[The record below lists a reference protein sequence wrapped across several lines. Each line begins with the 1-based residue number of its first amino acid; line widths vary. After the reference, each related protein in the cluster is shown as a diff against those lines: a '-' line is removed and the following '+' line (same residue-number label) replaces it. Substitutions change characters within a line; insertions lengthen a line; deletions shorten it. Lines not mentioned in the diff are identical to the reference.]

1 MADLLSIGL
10 SGLAASKTQLSITG
24 HNISNVNTPG
34 YSRQDATQ
42 ATRSPQFSGAGYIG
56 SGTTLVEVR
65 RSYSE
70 FLTSQLRSS
79 TSLSGDVEAYKSQID
94 QLDSLL
100 AGTTTGITPSLQK
113 FFSAMQ
119 TAAEDPANIP
129 ARQLVLAE
137 AEGLARRFNTVY
149 DRLSEQN
156 NFTNKQMSAV
166 TDQVNRLAGS
176 IGKLNESI
184 AIAAAN
190 GKQPND
196 LLDARD
202 EAVRQLSG
210 YIGVTVVPQDDS
222 SFNIFIGSGQ
232 PLVVGSAVAKLEVVP
247 GQGDPNRHEVQ
258 FISGGSR
265 QGITSQ
271 ISGGELGGLV
281 RYRQEVLD
289 STMNSLGRLAL
300 AVSDQVNTQLGQG
313 LDLKGQ
319 VGSALFGDYNDP
331 ALAKLRVNAFA
342 ENTGNI
348 QPELYITASDLLTT
362 SDYRVEFDGAGYTAR
377 RLSDGK
383 AMTVSPAAPGAYPA
397 TLTFSD
403 PNVTPPALPRDQGFE
418 LVIGSSP
425 AAGDKFSLQ
434 PTRRGASDIKATLDQ
449 ADQLAF
455 AAPMRAE
462 SKLQN
467 RGTGVIGQPSLVA
480 GPSPISRTA
489 LAVANLPLG
498 ANLSA
503 DGKTYTLGALPT
515 GWSYVAKGGDPIVPQ
530 RSANGDLIEPLAD
543 QDGNP
548 LARVMDEDGQ
558 PLEVNGQPVVA
569 PAMTLGNS
577 NTVRLAYAAADGE
590 TYQFELSMSG
600 RPMAGDEFAL
610 AFNQN
615 GVSDNRNALKL
626 VELQSKQTVGV
637 TGGIA
642 GSGFSFTDGYGE
654 LVERVGTLTA
664 QARMDSEATGAI
676 LKQATDNRDSLSA
689 VNLDEEAAN
698 LIKFEQYYNASA
710 QIIQVARSL
719 FDTLISSFR

>member
-24 HNISNVNTPG
+24 HNITNVNTPG

-56 SGTTLVEVR
+56 SGTSLVDIR
-65 RSYSE
+65 RTYSE

-79 TSLSGDVEAYKSQID
+79 TSLNSDVEAYKSQID

-113 FFSAMQ
+113 FFSALQ

-137 AEGLARRFNTVY
+137 AEGLSRRFNTVY

-176 IGKLNESI
+176 IGSLNNAI

-232 PLVVGSAVAKLEVVP
+232 PLVVGSTVAQLEVVP

-271 ISGGELGGLV
+271 ISGGELGGLI
-281 RYRQEVLD
+281 RYREEVLD

-342 ENTGNI
+342 GNSNA
-348 QPELYITASDLLTT
+348 QPVLNITDTSVLTT
-362 SDYRVEFDGAGYTAR
+362 SDYLMEYDGGGYKVR
-377 RLSDGK
+377 RLSDNQLMAVAENPSG
-383 AMTVSPAAPGAYPA
+383 
-397 TLTFSD
+397 TLSITD
-403 PNVTPPALPRDQGFE
+403 KNGRDQGFQVV
-418 LVIGSSP
+418 LGTPAP
-425 AAGDKFSLQ
+425 AAGDKFTLQ
-434 PTRRGASDIKATLDQ
+434 PTRRGASDIKTTLDQ

-455 AAPMRAE
+455 AAPVRAE
-462 SKLQN
+462 SNLQN
-467 RGTGVIGQPSLVA
+467 AGTGAIGQPDMIS
-480 GPSPISRTA
+480 GPSPISIPALQGVFGSSGATLTFTDPGTVTITGGTA
-489 LAVANLPLG
+489 QFRNVDSSTSPPTVTYSSTATIQPGQKNSLVVGDANH
-498 ANLSA
+498 
-503 DGKTYTLGALPT
+503 
-515 GWSYVAKGGDPIVPQ
+515 
-530 RSANGDLIEPLAD
+530 
-543 QDGNP
+543 
-548 LARVMDEDGQ
+548 
-558 PLEVNGQPVVA
+558 
-569 PAMTLGNS
+569 
-577 NTVRLAYAAADGE
+577 
-590 TYQFELSMSG
+590 QFEFSLSG
-600 RPMAGDEFAL
+600 TPKDGDRFSM
-610 AFNQN
+610 AFNQS

-626 VELQSKQTVGV
+626 VDLQTKQTVGV
-637 TGGIA
+637 DA
-642 GSGFSFTDGYGE
+642 AVNGSGFSFTDGYGE

-664 QARMDSEATGAI
+664 QARMDSDATGSI

-719 FDTLISSFR
+719 FDTLISTFR

>member
-24 HNISNVNTPG
+24 HNITNVNTPG

-79 TSLSGDVEAYKSQID
+79 TSLSADVEAYKSQIN

-113 FFSAMQ
+113 FFSALQ

-176 IGKLNESI
+176 IGSLNEAI

-210 YIGVTVVPQDDS
+210 YIGVTVVPQDDK

-232 PLVVGSAVAKLEVVP
+232 PLVVGSTVARLEVVP

-271 ISGGELGGLV
+271 ITGGELGGLI
-281 RYRQEVLD
+281 RYREEVLD

-342 ENTGNI
+342 GNSNAQPVLNITNTS
-348 QPELYITASDLLTT
+348 QLST
-362 SDYRVEFDGAGYTAR
+362 SDYLMEYDGSSFKIR
-377 RLSDGK
+377 RLSDNQL
-383 AMTVSPAAPGAYPA
+383 MTATENPAG
-397 TLTFSD
+397 TLSITD
-403 PNVTPPALPRDQGFE
+403 KNGRDQGFQIV
-418 LVIGSSP
+418 LGNPPP
-425 AAGDKFSLQ
+425 APGDKFSLQ

-455 AAPMRAE
+455 AAPVRAKAE
-462 SKLQN
+462 LQN
-467 RGTGVIGQPSLVA
+467 SGNGVVGQPS
-480 GPSPISRTA
+480 
-489 LAVANLPLG
+489 
-498 ANLSA
+498 
-503 DGKTYTLGALPT
+503 
-515 GWSYVAKGGDPIVPQ
+515 
-530 RSANGDLIEPLAD
+530 IENV
-543 QDGNP
+543 QNP
-548 LARVMDEDGQ
+548 LVPADLQD
-558 PLEVNGQPVVA
+558 LSPVSMTYAAPVA
-569 PAMTLGNS
+569 PSTNGTLTLSGPAGVTISPATLDVTPGQN
-577 NTVRLAYAAADGE
+577 NTLNYTISSGGSTVEISQA
-590 TYQFELSMSG
+590 FSG
-600 RPMAGDEFAL
+600 RPGPGDVFTLEY
-610 AFNQN
+610 NRS

-626 VELQSKQTVGV
+626 VDLQTKQTVGV
-637 TGGIA
+637 TAGVV

>member
-24 HNISNVNTPG
+24 HNITNVNTPG

-56 SGTTLVEVR
+56 SGTTLVDVR
-65 RSYSE
+65 RTYSE

-79 TSLSGDVEAYKSQID
+79 TSLNRDVEAYKSQID

-113 FFSAMQ
+113 FFSALQ

-156 NFTNKQMSAV
+156 NFTNKQMAAV

-176 IGKLNESI
+176 IGSLNEAI

-222 SFNIFIGSGQ
+222 SFNVFIGSGQ
-232 PLVVGSAVAKLEVVP
+232 PLVVGSKVARLEVVP

-271 ISGGELGGLV
+271 ITGGELGGLI
-281 RYRQEVLD
+281 RYREEVLD

-319 VGSALFGDYNDP
+319 VGSALFGNYNDP
-331 ALAKLRVNAFA
+331 ALARLRVNAFA
-342 ENTGNI
+342 GNSNAQPVLNITNTS
-348 QPELYITASDLLTT
+348 QLST
-362 SDYRVEFDGAGYTAR
+362 SDYLMEYDGSSYKIR
-377 RLSDGK
+377 RLSDNQL
-383 AMTVSPAAPGAYPA
+383 MTATENPAG
-397 TLTFSD
+397 TLSITD
-403 PNVTPPALPRDQGFE
+403 KNGRDQGFQIV
-418 LVIGSSP
+418 LGNPPP
-425 AAGDKFSLQ
+425 APGDKFSLQ

-455 AAPMRAE
+455 AAPVRAQ
-462 SKLQN
+462 STLQN
-467 RGTGVIGQPSLVA
+467 SGTGAIGQPNLLSA
-480 GPSPISRTA
+480 PSPIDPAA
-489 LAVANLPLG
+489 LAAAFEGLTLTY
-498 ANLSA
+498 
-503 DGKTYTLGALPT
+503 DGSGLTLPT
-515 GWSYVAKGGDPIVPQ
+515 P
-530 RSANGDLIEPLAD
+530 
-543 QDGNP
+543 
-548 LARVMDEDGQ
+548 
-558 PLEVNGQPVVA
+558 A
-569 PAMTLGNS
+569 PAGLVLSPSTVTAGQTNTLNLTLTTGTAPNEQQY
-577 NTVRLAYAAADGE
+577 R
-590 TYQFELSMSG
+590 FEFTLSG
-600 RPMAGDEFAL
+600 RPAAGDTFT
-610 AFNQN
+610 FNYNQS

-626 VELQSKQTVGV
+626 VDLQSKQTVGV
-637 TGGIA
+637 TAGIA

-719 FDTLISSFR
+719 FDTLISTFR

>member
-24 HNISNVNTPG
+24 HNITNVNTPG

-56 SGTTLVEVR
+56 SGTSLVDIR
-65 RSYSE
+65 RTYSE

-79 TSLSGDVEAYKSQID
+79 TSLNSDVEAYKSQID

-113 FFSAMQ
+113 FFSALQ

-137 AEGLARRFNTVY
+137 AEGLSRRFNTVY

-176 IGKLNESI
+176 IGSLNNAI

-232 PLVVGSAVAKLEVVP
+232 PLVVGSTVAQLEVVP

-271 ISGGELGGLV
+271 ISGGELGGLI
-281 RYRQEVLD
+281 RYREEVLD

-342 ENTGNI
+342 GNSNA
-348 QPELYITASDLLTT
+348 QPVLNITDTSVLTT
-362 SDYRVEFDGAGYTAR
+362 SDYLMEYDGGGYKVR
-377 RLSDGK
+377 RLSDNQL
-383 AMTVSPAAPGAYPA
+383 MTVAENPAG
-397 TLTFSD
+397 TLSIAD
-403 PNVTPPALPRDQGFE
+403 KNGRDQGFQVV
-418 LVIGSSP
+418 LGTPAP
-425 AAGDKFSLQ
+425 AAGDKFTLQ
-434 PTRRGASDIKATLDQ
+434 PTRRGASDIKTTLDQ

-455 AAPMRAE
+455 AAPVRAE
-462 SKLQN
+462 SNLQN
-467 RGTGVIGQPSLVA
+467 AGTGAIGQPDMIS
-480 GPSPISRTA
+480 GPSPISIPALQGVFGSSGATLTFTDPGTVTITGGTA
-489 LAVANLPLG
+489 QFRNVDSSTSPPTVTYSSTATIQPGQKNSLVVGDANH
-498 ANLSA
+498 
-503 DGKTYTLGALPT
+503 
-515 GWSYVAKGGDPIVPQ
+515 
-530 RSANGDLIEPLAD
+530 
-543 QDGNP
+543 
-548 LARVMDEDGQ
+548 
-558 PLEVNGQPVVA
+558 
-569 PAMTLGNS
+569 
-577 NTVRLAYAAADGE
+577 
-590 TYQFELSMSG
+590 QFEFSLSG
-600 RPMAGDEFAL
+600 TPKDGDRFSM
-610 AFNQN
+610 AFNQS

-626 VELQSKQTVGV
+626 VDLQTKQTVGV
-637 TGGIA
+637 DA
-642 GSGFSFTDGYGE
+642 AVNGSGFSFTDGYGE

-664 QARMDSEATGAI
+664 QARMDSDATGSI

-719 FDTLISSFR
+719 FDTLISTFR

>member
-24 HNISNVNTPG
+24 HNITNVNTPG

-79 TSLSGDVEAYKSQID
+79 TSLSADVEAYKSQIN

-113 FFSAMQ
+113 FFSALQ

-176 IGKLNESI
+176 IGSLNEAI

-222 SFNIFIGSGQ
+222 SFNVFIGSGQ
-232 PLVVGSAVAKLEVVP
+232 PLVVGSKVARLEVVP

-271 ISGGELGGLV
+271 ITGGELGGLI
-281 RYRQEVLD
+281 RYREEVLD

-300 AVSDQVNTQLGQG
+300 SVSDQVNAQLGQG

-319 VGSALFGDYNDP
+319 VGSALFGDYNEP

-342 ENTGNI
+342 GNQSNV
-348 QPELYITASDLLTT
+348 QPELSITDSSKLTT
-362 SDYRVEFDGAGYTAR
+362 SDYRLEFDGTSFTAR

-383 AMTVSPAAPGAYPA
+383 AITVSPATPGSFPA
-397 TLTFSD
+397 TLSFAD
-403 PNVTPPALPRDQGFE
+403 PNVVPPALPRDQGFT
-418 LVIGSSP
+418 LVLESAP

-434 PTRRGASDIKATLDQ
+434 PTRRGAYDIKATLDQ

-455 AAPMRAE
+455 AAPVRAQ
-462 SKLQN
+462 STLQN
-467 RGTGVIGQPSLVA
+467 SGTGAIGQPNLLSA
-480 GPSPISRTA
+480 PSPIDPAA
-489 LAVANLPLG
+489 LAAAFEGLTLTY
-498 ANLSA
+498 
-503 DGKTYTLGALPT
+503 DGSGLTLPT
-515 GWSYVAKGGDPIVPQ
+515 P
-530 RSANGDLIEPLAD
+530 
-543 QDGNP
+543 
-548 LARVMDEDGQ
+548 
-558 PLEVNGQPVVA
+558 A
-569 PAMTLGNS
+569 PAGLVLSPSTVTAGQTNTLNLTLTTGTAPNEQQYS
-577 NTVRLAYAAADGE
+577 
-590 TYQFELSMSG
+590 FEFTLSG
-600 RPMAGDEFAL
+600 RPAAGDTFT
-610 AFNQN
+610 FNYNQS

-626 VELQSKQTVGV
+626 VDLQSKQTVGV
-637 TGGIA
+637 TAGIA

-719 FDTLISSFR
+719 FDTLISTFR

>member
-10 SGLAASKTQLSITG
+10 SGLSASKTQLSITG
-24 HNISNVNTPG
+24 HNITNVNTPG
-34 YSRQDATQ
+34 YSRQDASQ

-56 SGTTLVEVR
+56 SGTSLVDVR

-79 TSLSGDVEAYKSQID
+79 TSLNSDVEAYKSQID

-113 FFSAMQ
+113 FFSALQ

-156 NFTNKQMSAV
+156 SFTNKQMSAV

-176 IGKLNESI
+176 IGSLNEAI

-222 SFNIFIGSGQ
+222 SFNVFIGSGQ
-232 PLVVGSAVAKLEVVP
+232 PLVVGSTVAKLEVVP

-271 ISGGELGGLV
+271 ITGGELGGLI
-281 RYRQEVLD
+281 RYREEVLD
-289 STMNSLGRLAL
+289 STMNSLGRLSL
-300 AVSDQVNTQLGQG
+300 AVSDQVNTQLRQG

-319 VGSALFGDYNDP
+319 VGSALFGNYNEP

-342 ENTGNI
+342 GNSNA
-348 QPELYITASDLLTT
+348 QPVLNITDTSVLTT
-362 SDYRVEFDGAGYTAR
+362 SDYLMEYDASGPKVR
-377 RLSDGK
+377 RLSDNQL
-383 AMTVSPAAPGAYPA
+383 MTVTESPAG
-397 TLTFSD
+397 TLSIAD
-403 PNVTPPALPRDQGFE
+403 KNGVDQGFQVV
-418 LVIGSSP
+418 LGNP
-425 AAGDKFSLQ
+425 APAVGDKFSLQ
-434 PTRRGASDIKATLDQ
+434 PTRRGAADIKATLDQ

-455 AAPMRAE
+455 AAPVRAE
-462 SKLQN
+462 SNLQN
-467 RGTGVIGQPSLVA
+467 AGTGAIGLPDMKS
-480 GPSPISRTA
+480 GPSPISISALQGLFGSNGATLTFTEPDTVTITGGTA
-489 LAVANLPLG
+489 QFRSVDDSTTPPTISYSATATIQPGQSNSLVVGDAN
-498 ANLSA
+498 
-503 DGKTYTLGALPT
+503 
-515 GWSYVAKGGDPIVPQ
+515 
-530 RSANGDLIEPLAD
+530 
-543 QDGNP
+543 
-548 LARVMDEDGQ
+548 
-558 PLEVNGQPVVA
+558 
-569 PAMTLGNS
+569 
-577 NTVRLAYAAADGE
+577 
-590 TYQFELSMSG
+590 YQFEFSLSG
-600 RPMAGDEFAL
+600 TPKDNDRFAM
-610 AFNQN
+610 AFNQS

-626 VELQSKQTVGV
+626 VDLQTKQTVGV
-637 TGGIA
+637 DA
-642 GSGFSFTDGYGE
+642 AVNGSGFSFTDGYGE

-664 QARMDSEATGAI
+664 QARMDSEATGSI

>member
-1 MADLLSIGL
+1 MSDLLSIGL

-24 HNISNVNTPG
+24 HNITNVNTPG

-42 ATRSPQFSGAGYIG
+42 ATRHPQFSGAGYIG
-56 SGTTLVEVR
+56 SGTTLVEIR
-65 RSYSE
+65 RTYSE
-70 FLTSQLRSS
+70 FLTTQLRSS
-79 TSLSGDVEAYKSQID
+79 TALNSDVEAYKSQIS

-100 AGTTTGITPSLQK
+100 AGTTTGITPSLQS
-113 FFSAMQ
+113 FFSALQ

-137 AEGLARRFNTVY
+137 AEGLSRRFNTVY

-156 NFTNKQMSAV
+156 SFINKQMAAV

-176 IGKLNESI
+176 IGSLNEAI

-202 EAVRQLSG
+202 EAVRELST

-232 PLVVGSAVAKLEVVP
+232 PLVVGSSAARLEVVP

-265 QGITSQ
+265 QTITTQ
-271 ISGGELGGLV
+271 ITGGELGGLI
-281 RYRQEVLD
+281 RYREEVLD

-319 VGSALFGDYNDP
+319 EGSALFGDYNDE

-342 ENTGNI
+342 GNTGNA
-348 QPELYITASDLLTT
+348 QPSLRISDTSVLTT
-362 SDYRVEFDGAGYTAR
+362 SDYLMTYDGSAPSGYSAR
-377 RLSDGK
+377 RLSDGQP
-383 AMTVSPAAPGAYPA
+383 MVVTPA
-397 TLTFSD
+397 TDNEGNPILTIAD
-403 PNVTPPALPRDQGFE
+403 KDGRDQGFQIV
-418 LVIGSSP
+418 LGTQP
-425 AAGDKFSLQ
+425 AVGDKFSLQ
-434 PTRRGASDIKATLDQ
+434 PTRRGATDIATVLDQ

-455 AAPMRAE
+455 AAPVRSE
-462 SKLQN
+462 SALQN
-467 RGTGVIGQPSLVA
+467 KGNGVIGQPDMVS
-480 GPSPISRTA
+480 GPSPIKLDQLNTA
-489 LAVANLPLG
+489 FPGSGLELRAIV
-498 ANLSA
+498 S
-503 DGKTYTLGALPT
+503 DDSYTLTDADALPT
-515 GWSYVAKGGDPIVPQ
+515 GWDYVDENGDPLVDEVT
-530 RSANGDLIEPLAD
+530 GDLITPEFKS
-543 QDGNP
+543 
-548 LARVMDEDGQ
+548 
-558 PLEVNGQPVVA
+558 
-569 PAMTLGNS
+569 GNS
-577 NTVRLAYAAADGE
+577 NTVRLAYTAAPGE
-590 TYQFELSMSG
+590 VYQFELSISG
-600 RPMAGDEFAL
+600 RPQTDDRFSL
-610 AFNQN
+610 KFNQS

-626 VELQSKQTVGV
+626 VDLQTKQTVGV
-637 TGGIA
+637 DNTVA
-642 GSGFSFTDGYGE
+642 GSGFSLTDGYGE

-664 QARMDSEATGAI
+664 QARMDSDATGAI
-676 LKQATDNRDSLSA
+676 LKQAQDNRDSLSA

-719 FDTLISSFR
+719 FDTLISTFR

>member
-10 SGLAASKTQLSITG
+10 SGLSASKTQLSITG
-24 HNISNVNTPG
+24 HNITNVNTPG
-34 YSRQDATQ
+34 YSRQDASQ

-56 SGTTLVEVR
+56 SGTSLVDVR

-79 TSLSGDVEAYKSQID
+79 TSLNSDVEAYKSQID

-113 FFSAMQ
+113 FFSALQ

-156 NFTNKQMSAV
+156 SFTNKQMSAV

-176 IGKLNESI
+176 IGSLNEAI

-222 SFNIFIGSGQ
+222 SFNVFIGSGQ
-232 PLVVGSAVAKLEVVP
+232 PLVVGSTVAKLEVVP

-271 ISGGELGGLV
+271 ITGGELGGLI
-281 RYRQEVLD
+281 RYREEVLD
-289 STMNSLGRLAL
+289 STMNSLGRLSL
-300 AVSDQVNTQLGQG
+300 AVSDQVNTQLRQG
-313 LDLKGQ
+313 LDLKGD
-319 VGSALFGDYNDP
+319 VGEALFGNYNEP

-342 ENTGNI
+342 GNSNA
-348 QPELYITASDLLTT
+348 QPVLNITDPSVLTT
-362 SDYRVEFDGAGYTAR
+362 SDYLMEYDASGPKVR
-377 RLSDGK
+377 RLSDNQL
-383 AMTVSPAAPGAYPA
+383 MNVTESPAG
-397 TLTFSD
+397 TLSIAD
-403 PNVTPPALPRDQGFE
+403 KDGVDQGFQVV
-418 LVIGSSP
+418 LGSP
-425 AAGDKFSLQ
+425 APVAGDKFSLQ
-434 PTRRGASDIKATLDQ
+434 PTRRGAADIKATLDQ

-455 AAPMRAE
+455 AAPVRAE
-462 SKLQN
+462 SNLQN
-467 RGTGVIGQPSLVA
+467 AGIGAIGQPDMTS
-480 GPSPISRTA
+480 GPSPISISALQGLFGSNGATLTFTEPDTVTITGGTA
-489 LAVANLPLG
+489 QFRSVDDSTTPPTVSYSATATIQPGQSNSLVVGDAN
-498 ANLSA
+498 
-503 DGKTYTLGALPT
+503 
-515 GWSYVAKGGDPIVPQ
+515 
-530 RSANGDLIEPLAD
+530 
-543 QDGNP
+543 
-548 LARVMDEDGQ
+548 
-558 PLEVNGQPVVA
+558 
-569 PAMTLGNS
+569 
-577 NTVRLAYAAADGE
+577 
-590 TYQFELSMSG
+590 YQFEFSLSG
-600 RPMAGDEFAL
+600 TPKDNDRFAM
-610 AFNQN
+610 AFNQS

-626 VELQSKQTVGV
+626 VDLQTKQTVGV
-637 TGGIA
+637 DA
-642 GSGFSFTDGYGE
+642 AVNGSGFSFTDGYGE

-664 QARMDSEATGAI
+664 QARMDSEATGSI

>member
-10 SGLAASKTQLSITG
+10 SGLSASKTQLSITG
-24 HNISNVNTPG
+24 HNITNVNTPG
-34 YSRQDATQ
+34 YSRQDASQ

-56 SGTTLVEVR
+56 SGTSLVDVR

-79 TSLSGDVEAYKSQID
+79 TSLNSDVEAYKSQID

-113 FFSAMQ
+113 FFSALQ

-156 NFTNKQMSAV
+156 SFTNKQMSAV

-176 IGKLNESI
+176 IGSLNEAI

-222 SFNIFIGSGQ
+222 SFNVFIGSGQ
-232 PLVVGSAVAKLEVVP
+232 PLVVGSTVAKLEVVP

-271 ISGGELGGLV
+271 ITGGELGGLI
-281 RYRQEVLD
+281 RYREEVLD
-289 STMNSLGRLAL
+289 STMNSLGRLSL
-300 AVSDQVNTQLGQG
+300 AVSDQVNTQLRQG
-313 LDLKGQ
+313 LDLKGD
-319 VGSALFGDYNDP
+319 VGEALFGNYNEP
-331 ALAKLRVNAFA
+331 ALAKLRVNALA
-342 ENTGNI
+342 GNSNA
-348 QPELYITASDLLTT
+348 QPVLNITDPSVLTT
-362 SDYRVEFDGAGYTAR
+362 SDYLMEYDPSGPKVR
-377 RLSDGK
+377 RLSDNQL
-383 AMTVSPAAPGAYPA
+383 M
-397 TLTFSD
+397 
-403 PNVTPPALPRDQGFE
+403 NVTDTTPPTGVLTITDKAGVDQGFQVV
-418 LVIGSSP
+418 LGSP
-425 AAGDKFSLQ
+425 APVAGDKFSLQ
-434 PTRRGASDIKATLDQ
+434 PTRRGAADIKATLDQ

-455 AAPMRAE
+455 AAPVRAE
-462 SKLQN
+462 SNLQN
-467 RGTGVIGQPSLVA
+467 AGTGAIGQPDMTS
-480 GPSPISRTA
+480 GPSPISISALQGLFGSNGATLTFTEPDTVTITGGTA
-489 LAVANLPLG
+489 QFRSVDDSTTPPTVSYSATATIQPGQSNSLVVGDAN
-498 ANLSA
+498 
-503 DGKTYTLGALPT
+503 
-515 GWSYVAKGGDPIVPQ
+515 
-530 RSANGDLIEPLAD
+530 
-543 QDGNP
+543 
-548 LARVMDEDGQ
+548 
-558 PLEVNGQPVVA
+558 
-569 PAMTLGNS
+569 
-577 NTVRLAYAAADGE
+577 
-590 TYQFELSMSG
+590 YQFEFSLSGTPKDNDS
-600 RPMAGDEFAL
+600 FAM
-610 AFNQN
+610 AFNQS

-626 VELQSKQTVGV
+626 VDLQTKQTVGV
-637 TGGIA
+637 DA
-642 GSGFSFTDGYGE
+642 AVNGSGFSFTDGYGE

-664 QARMDSEATGAI
+664 QARMDSEATGSI

>member
-24 HNISNVNTPG
+24 HNITNVNTPG
-34 YSRQDATQ
+34 YSRQDASQ

-56 SGTTLVEVR
+56 SGTSLVDVR

-79 TSLSGDVEAYKSQID
+79 TSLNRDVEAYKGQID

-100 AGTTTGITPSLQK
+100 AGTTTGITPSLQS
-113 FFSAMQ
+113 FFSALQ

-156 NFTNKQMSAV
+156 NFTNKQMAAV

-176 IGKLNESI
+176 IGSLNEAI
-184 AIAAAN
+184 AVAAAN

-232 PLVVGSAVAKLEVVP
+232 PLVVGSTVAKLEVVP

-258 FISGGSR
+258 FVSGGSR

-271 ISGGELGGLV
+271 ITGGELGGLI
-281 RYRQEVLD
+281 RYREEVLD

-313 LDLKGQ
+313 LDLKGN
-319 VGSALFGDYNDP
+319 VGVDLFKDINSADLVDKRSFP
-331 ALAKLRVNAFA
+331 
-342 ENTGNI
+342 TGI
-348 QPELYITASDLLTT
+348 DVSITDASKLTT
-362 SDYRVEFDGAGYTAR
+362 SDYQVEFVSASEFRIRPSGGAWLPGVHTVDSPIAELGFSISAPADPSVTSYTV
-377 RLSDGK
+377 
-383 AMTVSPAAPGAYPA
+383 M
-397 TLTFSD
+397 
-403 PNVTPPALPRDQGFE
+403 
-418 LVIGSSP
+418 
-425 AAGDKFSLQ
+425 
-434 PTRRGASDIKATLDQ
+434 PTRRAASGIAIDLDQ

-455 AAPMRAE
+455 AAPVRSEAE
-462 SKLQN
+462 LQN
-467 RGTGVIGQPSLVA
+467 AGTGVIGQPDLLL
-480 GPSPISRTA
+480 GPSPISFTA
-489 LAVANLPLG
+489 LQGVFGSTGSTLTFTDDPDTVTIAGGSAQFRIVNNSTTPPTVSFSSTAAFTPGQRNSLILEG
-498 ANLSA
+498 A
-503 DGKTYTLGALPT
+503 G
-515 GWSYVAKGGDPIVPQ
+515 
-530 RSANGDLIEPLAD
+530 
-543 QDGNP
+543 
-548 LARVMDEDGQ
+548 
-558 PLEVNGQPVVA
+558 
-569 PAMTLGNS
+569 
-577 NTVRLAYAAADGE
+577 
-590 TYQFELSMSG
+590 YQFEFSLSG
-600 RPMAGDEFAL
+600 TPKDGDKFTMG
-610 AFNQN
+610 FNQS

-626 VELQSKQTVGV
+626 VDLQSKQTVGV
-637 TGGIA
+637 SLGPDGKVI
-642 GSGFSFTDGYGE
+642 SGVSFTDGYGE

-664 QARMDSEATGAI
+664 QARMDSEATGSI

>member
-1 MADLLSIGL
+1 MADLLNIGL
-10 SGLAASKTQLSITG
+10 SGLSASKTQLSITG
-24 HNISNVNTPG
+24 HNITNVNTPG
-34 YSRQDATQ
+34 FSRQNASQ
-42 ATRSPQFSGAGYIG
+42 ATTSPQFSGAGYIG
-56 SGTTLVEVR
+56 SGTTLVDVR
-65 RSYSE
+65 RTYSE
-70 FLTSQLRSS
+70 FLTNQVRSS
-79 TSLSGDVEAYKSQID
+79 TALNSDVAAYKSQID

-100 AGTTTGITPSLQK
+100 AGSTTGITPSLQS
-113 FFSAMQ
+113 FFSALQ

-137 AEGLARRFNTVY
+137 SEGLARRFNTMY

-156 NFTNKQMSAV
+156 SFTNKQMAAV

-176 IGKLNESI
+176 IGSLNE
-184 AIAAAN
+184 AIAVASAN

-202 EAVRQLSG
+202 EAVRQLSS

-232 PLVVGSAVAKLEVVP
+232 PLVVGSSVARLEVVP

-271 ISGGELGGLV
+271 ISGGELGGLI
-281 RYRQEVLD
+281 RYREEVLD

-300 AVSDQVNTQLGQG
+300 AVSDQINSQLGQG

-331 ALAKLRVNAFA
+331 ALMKLRVNAFSG
-342 ENTGNI
+342 NTSNA
-348 QPELYITASDLLTT
+348 QPAMEITGTSLLTT
-362 SDYRVEFDGAGYTAR
+362 SDYLMEYDDTGYKVR
-377 RLSDGK
+377 RLSDNQP
-383 AMTVSPAAPGAYPA
+383 MTVIAAADG
-397 TLTFSD
+397 TLSIID
-403 PNVTPPALPRDQGFE
+403 KNGRDQGFQI
-418 LVIGSSP
+418 VPGTPAP
-425 AAGDKFSLQ
+425 AAGDKFTLQ
-434 PTRRGASDIKATLDQ
+434 PTRRGATDISAILDQ

-455 AAPMRAE
+455 AAPLHSQAE
-462 SKLQN
+462 LQN
-467 RGTGVIGQPSLVA
+467 GGNGVIGQPSIENLQNPLVPA
-480 GPSPISRTA
+480 DLS
-489 LAVANLPLG
+489 
-498 ANLSA
+498 NLSPLTL
-503 DGKTYTLGALPT
+503 TYAAP
-515 GWSYVAKGGDPIVPQ
+515 
-530 RSANGDLIEPLAD
+530 
-543 QDGNP
+543 
-548 LARVMDEDGQ
+548 
-558 PLEVNGQPVVA
+558 VA
-569 PAMTLGNS
+569 PATTGTFTLSAPAGVTVSPATLSITPGQS
-577 NTVRLAYAAADGE
+577 NTLNYTVTSGGSTVE
-590 TYQFELSMSG
+590 ISQTFSG
-600 RPMAGDEFAL
+600 RPAAGDEFTL
-610 AFNQN
+610 EYNQS

-626 VELQSKQTVGV
+626 ADLQSKQTVGV
-637 TGGIA
+637 DGSVP

-664 QARMDSEATGAI
+664 QARMDNEATGAI

>member
-10 SGLAASKTQLSITG
+10 SGLSASKTQLSITG
-24 HNISNVNTPG
+24 HNITNVNTPG
-34 YSRQDATQ
+34 YSRQDASQ

-56 SGTTLVEVR
+56 SGTSLVDVR

-79 TSLSGDVEAYKSQID
+79 TSLNSDVKAYKSQID

-113 FFSAMQ
+113 FFSALQ

-156 NFTNKQMSAV
+156 SFTNKQMSAV

-176 IGKLNESI
+176 IGSLNEAI

-222 SFNIFIGSGQ
+222 SFNVFIGSGQ
-232 PLVVGSAVAKLEVVP
+232 PLVVGSTVAKLEVVP

-271 ISGGELGGLV
+271 ITGGELGGLI
-281 RYRQEVLD
+281 RYREEVLD
-289 STMNSLGRLAL
+289 STMNSLGRLSL

-319 VGSALFGDYNDP
+319 VGSALFGNYNEP

-342 ENTGNI
+342 GNSNA
-348 QPELYITASDLLTT
+348 QPVLNITDPSVLTT
-362 SDYRVEFDGAGYTAR
+362 SDYLMEYDASGPKVR
-377 RLSDGK
+377 RLSDNQL
-383 AMTVSPAAPGAYPA
+383 MTVTESPAG
-397 TLTFSD
+397 TLSIAD
-403 PNVTPPALPRDQGFE
+403 KDGVDQGFQVV
-418 LVIGSSP
+418 LGSP
-425 AAGDKFSLQ
+425 APVADDKFSLQ
-434 PTRRGASDIKATLDQ
+434 PTRRGAADITAVLDQ

-455 AAPMRAE
+455 AAPVRAE
-462 SKLQN
+462 AGLQN
-467 RGTGVIGQPSLVA
+467 SGTGKITQPDLVSVLDA
-480 GPSPISRTA
+480 SNPE
-489 LAVANLPLG
+489 LAVDAKQAMEALQ
-498 ANLSA
+498 
-503 DGKTYTLGALPT
+503 TY
-515 GWSYVAKGGDPIVPQ
+515 
-530 RSANGDLIEPLAD
+530 
-543 QDGNP
+543 
-548 LARVMDEDGQ
+548 
-558 PLEVNGQPVVA
+558 
-569 PAMTLGNS
+569 LGNG
-577 NTVRLAYAAADGE
+577 RLLEFGAAGNFSLPAGVTSVPDLAAGGFKSGQTNSVKLAFE
-590 TYQFELSMSG
+590 TGGYKYELSVQLSG
-600 RPMAGDEFAL
+600 TPNAGDDFTL
-610 AFNQN
+610 DFNQS

-626 VELQSKQTVGV
+626 VDLQSKQTVGV
-637 TGGIA
+637 SLDADGNVI
-642 GSGFSFTDGYGE
+642 SGVSFTDGYGE

-664 QARMDSEATGAI
+664 QARMDSEATGSI

>member
-24 HNISNVNTPG
+24 HNITNVNTPG

-56 SGTTLVEVR
+56 SGTTLVDVR
-65 RSYSE
+65 RTYSE

-79 TSLSGDVEAYKSQID
+79 TSLNRDVEAYKSQID

-113 FFSAMQ
+113 FFSALQ

-156 NFTNKQMSAV
+156 NFTNKQMAAV

-176 IGKLNESI
+176 IGSLNEAI

-222 SFNIFIGSGQ
+222 SFNVFIGSGQ
-232 PLVVGSAVAKLEVVP
+232 PLVVGSKVARLEVVP

-271 ISGGELGGLV
+271 ITGGELGGLI
-281 RYRQEVLD
+281 RYREEVLD

-319 VGSALFGDYNDP
+319 VGSALFGDYNEP

-342 ENTGNI
+342 GNQSNV
-348 QPELYITASDLLTT
+348 QPELSITDSSKLTT
-362 SDYRVEFDGAGYTAR
+362 SDYRLEFDGTSFTAR

-383 AMTVSPAAPGAYPA
+383 AMTVSPATPGSFPA
-397 TLTFSD
+397 TLSFAD
-403 PNVTPPALPRDQGFE
+403 PNVVPPALPRDQGFT
-418 LVIGSSP
+418 LVLESAP

-455 AAPMRAE
+455 AAPVRAQ
-462 SKLQN
+462 STLQN
-467 RGTGVIGQPSLVA
+467 SGTGAIGQPNLLSA
-480 GPSPISRTA
+480 PSPIDPAA
-489 LAVANLPLG
+489 LAAAFEGLTLTY
-498 ANLSA
+498 
-503 DGKTYTLGALPT
+503 DGSGLTLPT
-515 GWSYVAKGGDPIVPQ
+515 P
-530 RSANGDLIEPLAD
+530 
-543 QDGNP
+543 
-548 LARVMDEDGQ
+548 
-558 PLEVNGQPVVA
+558 A
-569 PAMTLGNS
+569 PAGLVLSPSTVTAGQTNTLNLTLTTGTAPNEQQYS
-577 NTVRLAYAAADGE
+577 
-590 TYQFELSMSG
+590 FEFTLSG
-600 RPMAGDEFAL
+600 RPAAGDTFT
-610 AFNQN
+610 FNYNQS

-626 VELQSKQTVGV
+626 VDLQSKQTVGV
-637 TGGIA
+637 TAGIA

-719 FDTLISSFR
+719 FDTLISTFR

>member
-24 HNISNVNTPG
+24 HNITNVNTPG

-56 SGTTLVEVR
+56 SGTTLVDVR
-65 RSYSE
+65 RTYSE

-79 TSLSGDVEAYKSQID
+79 TSLNRDVEAYKSQID

-113 FFSAMQ
+113 FFSALQ

-156 NFTNKQMSAV
+156 NFTNKQMAAV

-176 IGKLNESI
+176 IGSLNEAI

-222 SFNIFIGSGQ
+222 SFNVFIGSGQ
-232 PLVVGSAVAKLEVVP
+232 PLVVGSKVARLEVVP

-271 ISGGELGGLV
+271 ITGGELGGLI
-281 RYRQEVLD
+281 RYREEVMD

-300 AVSDQVNTQLGQG
+300 SVSDQVNAQLGQG

-319 VGSALFGDYNDP
+319 VGSALFGNYNDP
-331 ALAKLRVNAFA
+331 ALAKLRVNAFV
-342 ENTGNI
+342 GNSNA
-348 QPELYITASDLLTT
+348 QPLMNITDTSVLTT
-362 SDYRVEFDGAGYTAR
+362 SDYLMEYDGSSYKVR
-377 RLSDGK
+377 RLSDNQL
-383 AMTVSPAAPGAYPA
+383 MTVAENPVG
-397 TLTFSD
+397 TLSFTD
-403 PNVTPPALPRDQGFE
+403 KNGRDQGFQVV
-418 LVIGSSP
+418 LGNP
-425 AAGDKFSLQ
+425 APTAGDKFSLQ
-434 PTRRGASDIKATLDQ
+434 PTRRGAYDIKATLDQ

-455 AAPMRAE
+455 AAPVRAQ
-462 SKLQN
+462 STLQN
-467 RGTGVIGQPSLVA
+467 GGTGAIGQPNLLSA
-480 GPSPISRTA
+480 PSPIDPAA
-489 LAVANLPLG
+489 LAAAFEGLTLTY
-498 ANLSA
+498 
-503 DGKTYTLGALPT
+503 DGSGLTLPT
-515 GWSYVAKGGDPIVPQ
+515 P
-530 RSANGDLIEPLAD
+530 
-543 QDGNP
+543 
-548 LARVMDEDGQ
+548 
-558 PLEVNGQPVVA
+558 A
-569 PAMTLGNS
+569 PAGLVLSPSTVTAGQTNTLNLTLTTGTAPNEQQYS
-577 NTVRLAYAAADGE
+577 
-590 TYQFELSMSG
+590 FEFTLSG
-600 RPMAGDEFAL
+600 RPAAGDTFT
-610 AFNQN
+610 FNYNQS

-626 VELQSKQTVGV
+626 VDLQSKQTVGV
-637 TGGIA
+637 TAGIA

-719 FDTLISSFR
+719 FDTLISIFR

>member
-10 SGLAASKTQLSITG
+10 SGLSASKTQLSITG
-24 HNISNVNTPG
+24 HNITNVNTPG
-34 YSRQDATQ
+34 YSRQDASQ
-42 ATRSPQFSGAGYIG
+42 ATRSPQFSGVGYIG
-56 SGTTLVEVR
+56 SGTSLVDVR

-79 TSLSGDVEAYKSQID
+79 TSLNSDVKAYKSQID

-113 FFSAMQ
+113 FFSALQ

-156 NFTNKQMSAV
+156 SFTNKQMSAV

-176 IGKLNESI
+176 IGSLNEAI

-222 SFNIFIGSGQ
+222 SFNVFIGSGQ
-232 PLVVGSAVAKLEVVP
+232 PLVVGSTVAKLEVVP

-271 ISGGELGGLV
+271 ITGGELGGLI
-281 RYRQEVLD
+281 RYREEVLD
-289 STMNSLGRLAL
+289 STMNSLGRLSL
-300 AVSDQVNTQLGQG
+300 AVSDQVNTQLRQG
-313 LDLKGQ
+313 LDLKGG
-319 VGSALFGDYNDP
+319 VGEALFGNYNEP

-342 ENTGNI
+342 GNSNA
-348 QPELYITASDLLTT
+348 QPVLNITDTSVLTT
-362 SDYRVEFDGAGYTAR
+362 SDYLMEYDASGPKVR
-377 RLSDGK
+377 RLSDNQL
-383 AMTVSPAAPGAYPA
+383 MTVTESPAG
-397 TLTFSD
+397 TLSIAD
-403 PNVTPPALPRDQGFE
+403 KNGVDQGFQVV
-418 LVIGSSP
+418 LGNP
-425 AAGDKFSLQ
+425 APAVGDKFSLQ
-434 PTRRGASDIKATLDQ
+434 PTRRGAADIKATLDQ

-455 AAPMRAE
+455 AAPVRAE
-462 SKLQN
+462 SNLQN
-467 RGTGVIGQPSLVA
+467 AGTGAIGQPDMTS
-480 GPSPISRTA
+480 GPSPISISALQGLFGSNGATLTFTEPDTVTITGGTA
-489 LAVANLPLG
+489 QFRSVDDSTTPPTVSYSATATIQPGQSNSLVVGDAN
-498 ANLSA
+498 
-503 DGKTYTLGALPT
+503 
-515 GWSYVAKGGDPIVPQ
+515 
-530 RSANGDLIEPLAD
+530 
-543 QDGNP
+543 
-548 LARVMDEDGQ
+548 
-558 PLEVNGQPVVA
+558 
-569 PAMTLGNS
+569 
-577 NTVRLAYAAADGE
+577 
-590 TYQFELSMSG
+590 YQFEFSLSG
-600 RPMAGDEFAL
+600 TPKDNDRFAM
-610 AFNQN
+610 AFNQS

-626 VELQSKQTVGV
+626 VDLQTKQTVGV
-637 TGGIA
+637 DA
-642 GSGFSFTDGYGE
+642 AVNGSGFSFTDGYGE

-664 QARMDSEATGAI
+664 QARMDSEATGSI

>member
-10 SGLAASKTQLSITG
+10 SGLSASKTQLSITG
-24 HNISNVNTPG
+24 HNITNVNTPG
-34 YSRQDATQ
+34 YSRQDASQ

-56 SGTTLVEVR
+56 SGTSLVDVR

-79 TSLSGDVEAYKSQID
+79 TSLNSDVEAYKSQID

-113 FFSAMQ
+113 FFSALQ

-156 NFTNKQMSAV
+156 SFTNKQMSAV

-176 IGKLNESI
+176 IGSLNEAI

-222 SFNIFIGSGQ
+222 SFNVFIGSGQ
-232 PLVVGSAVAKLEVVP
+232 PLVVGSTVAKLEVVP

-271 ISGGELGGLV
+271 ITGGELGGLI
-281 RYRQEVLD
+281 RYREEVLD
-289 STMNSLGRLAL
+289 STMNSLGRLSL

-319 VGSALFGDYNDP
+319 VGSALFGNYNEP

-342 ENTGNI
+342 GNSNA
-348 QPELYITASDLLTT
+348 QPVLNITDTSVLTT
-362 SDYRVEFDGAGYTAR
+362 SDYLMEYDASGPKLR
-377 RLSDGK
+377 RLSDNQL
-383 AMTVSPAAPGAYPA
+383 M
-397 TLTFSD
+397 
-403 PNVTPPALPRDQGFE
+403 NVTENPTGTLSIADKNGVDQGFQV
-418 LVIGSSP
+418 LLGNP
-425 AAGDKFSLQ
+425 APAVGDKFSLQ
-434 PTRRGASDIKATLDQ
+434 PTRRGAADIKATLDQ

-455 AAPMRAE
+455 AAPVRAQ
-462 SKLQN
+462 STLQN
-467 RGTGVIGQPSLVA
+467 SGTGMIGQPDLLS
-480 GPSPISRTA
+480 GPSPIDAAALSTA
-489 LAVANLPLG
+489 FEELTLTY
-498 ANLSA
+498 
-503 DGKTYTLGALPT
+503 DGNGLTLPT
-515 GWSYVAKGGDPIVPQ
+515 PPPAGLTLSPASIT
-530 RSANGDLIEPLAD
+530 A
-543 QDGNP
+543 
-548 LARVMDEDGQ
+548 GQ
-558 PLEVNGQPVVA
+558 TNTLNLTLTTGTA
-569 PAMTLGNS
+569 PNQQQYIFEF
-577 NTVRLAYAAADGE
+577 TV
-590 TYQFELSMSG
+590 SG
-600 RPMAGDEFAL
+600 RPAANDTFSFN
-610 AFNQN
+610 FNQS

-626 VELQSKQTVGV
+626 VDLQTKQTVGV
-637 TGGIA
+637 SANVA

-664 QARMDSEATGAI
+664 QARMDSEATGSI

>member
-10 SGLAASKTQLSITG
+10 SGLSASKTQLSITG
-24 HNISNVNTPG
+24 HNITNVNTPG
-34 YSRQDATQ
+34 YSRQDASQ

-56 SGTTLVEVR
+56 SGTSLVDVR

-79 TSLSGDVEAYKSQID
+79 TSLNSDVEAYKSQID

-113 FFSAMQ
+113 FFSALQ

-156 NFTNKQMSAV
+156 SFTNKQMSAV

-176 IGKLNESI
+176 IGSLNEAI

-222 SFNIFIGSGQ
+222 SFNVFIGSGQ
-232 PLVVGSAVAKLEVVP
+232 PLVVGSTVAKLEVVP

-271 ISGGELGGLV
+271 ITGGELGGLI
-281 RYRQEVLD
+281 RYREEVLD
-289 STMNSLGRLAL
+289 STMNSLGRLSL

-319 VGSALFGDYNDP
+319 VGSALFGNYNEP

-342 ENTGNI
+342 GNSNA
-348 QPELYITASDLLTT
+348 QPVLNITDTSVLTT
-362 SDYRVEFDGAGYTAR
+362 SDYLMEYAASGPKVR
-377 RLSDGK
+377 RLSDNQL
-383 AMTVSPAAPGAYPA
+383 M
-397 TLTFSD
+397 
-403 PNVTPPALPRDQGFE
+403 NVTDTTPPTGVLTITDKDGVDQGFQVV
-418 LVIGSSP
+418 LGSP
-425 AAGDKFSLQ
+425 APVAGDKFSLQ
-434 PTRRGASDIKATLDQ
+434 PTRRGAADITAVLDQ

-455 AAPMRAE
+455 AAPVRAE
-462 SKLQN
+462 AGLQN
-467 RGTGVIGQPSLVA
+467 SGTGKITQPDLVSVLDA
-480 GPSPISRTA
+480 SNPE
-489 LAVANLPLG
+489 LAVDAKQAMEALQ
-498 ANLSA
+498 
-503 DGKTYTLGALPT
+503 TY
-515 GWSYVAKGGDPIVPQ
+515 
-530 RSANGDLIEPLAD
+530 
-543 QDGNP
+543 
-548 LARVMDEDGQ
+548 
-558 PLEVNGQPVVA
+558 
-569 PAMTLGNS
+569 LGNG
-577 NTVRLAYAAADGE
+577 RLLEFGAAGNFSLPAGVTSVPDLAAGGFKSGQTNSVKLAFE
-590 TYQFELSMSG
+590 TGGYKYELSVQLSG
-600 RPMAGDEFAL
+600 TPNAGDDFTL
-610 AFNQN
+610 DFNQS

-626 VELQSKQTVGV
+626 VDLQSKQTVGV
-637 TGGIA
+637 SLDADGNVI
-642 GSGFSFTDGYGE
+642 SGVSFTDGYGE

-664 QARMDSEATGAI
+664 QARMDSEATGSI

>member
-1 MADLLSIGL
+1 MADLMSIGL

-34 YSRQDATQ
+34 YSRQDASQ

-56 SGTTLVEVR
+56 SGTTLVDVR
-65 RSYSE
+65 RSYSD

-79 TSLSGDVEAYKSQID
+79 TSLNSDVAAYKSQID

-100 AGTTTGITPSLQK
+100 AGSTTGITPSLQS
-113 FFSAMQ
+113 FFSALQ

-156 NFTNKQMSAV
+156 DFTNKQMSAV

-176 IGKLNESI
+176 IGSLNE
-184 AIAAAN
+184 AIAVASAN

-202 EAVRQLSG
+202 EAVRQLST

-232 PLVVGSAVAKLEVVP
+232 PLVVGSSVSRLEVVP

-258 FISGGSR
+258 FVSGGSR

-271 ISGGELGGLV
+271 ITGGELGGLI
-281 RYRQEVLD
+281 RYREEVLD
-289 STMNSLGRLAL
+289 STMNSLGRLSL
-300 AVSDQVNTQLGQG
+300 AVSDQVNAQLGQG

-319 VGSALFGDYNDP
+319 VGSALFGDYNEP
-331 ALAKLRVNAFA
+331 ALAKLRVTAFSGNSSSA
-342 ENTGNI
+342 QPALNITNT
-348 QPELYITASDLLTT
+348 SSLTT
-362 SDYRVEFDGAGYTAR
+362 SDYLMEYDGSSYKVR
-377 RLSDGK
+377 RLSDNQP
-383 AMTVSPAAPGAYPA
+383 MTVTPIVDDEGNL
-397 TLTFSD
+397 TLTIAD
-403 PNVTPPALPRDQGFE
+403 KNGRDQGFQI
-418 LVIGSSP
+418 VPGTP
-425 AAGDKFSLQ
+425 APVAGDKFTLQ
-434 PTRRGASDIKATLDQ
+434 PTRRGGTDISAILDQ

-455 AAPMRAE
+455 AAPVRAE
-462 SKLQN
+462 SNLQN
-467 RGTGVIGQPSLVA
+467 AGTGVIGQPDLVA
-480 GPSPISRTA
+480 GPSPIDRATLSAAGLSLNVT
-489 LAVANLPLG
+489 
-498 ANLSA
+498 LSA
-503 DGKTYTLGALPT
+503 DGKTYKLGDLPANWT
-515 GWSYVAKGGDPIVPQ
+515 FVSKAGDPIAPQ
-530 RSANGDLIEPLAD
+530 RDEEGDLIDPMVD

-548 LARVMDEDGQ
+548 LVQLMDVDGN
-558 PLEVNGQPVVA
+558 PLVVDGEPVVA
-569 PAMTLGNS
+569 PALTLGNS
-577 NTVRLAYAAADGE
+577 NTVRLAYTAGGDS
-590 TYQFELSMSG
+590 YRFELSFSG
-600 RPMAGDEFAL
+600 RPQFGDSFSL
-610 AFNQN
+610 AFNQS

-626 VELQSKQTVGV
+626 VDLQSKQTVGV
-637 TGGIA
+637 DTNIA
-642 GSGFSFTDGYGE
+642 ASGFSFTDGYGE

-664 QARMDSEATGAI
+664 QARMDSEATGAV